1 MGVSVQ
7 QIIKIQVKLSKR
19 KTAVLYLLYAI
30 NAVVEAVEAVTDVI
44 STKII
49 KRSVKVIPVENKE
62 SISVN

>member
-7 QIIKIQVKLSKR
+7 QVIKIQVKLSKR

>member
-49 KRSVKVIPVENKE
+49 KRSVKVVPLENKE
-62 SISVN
+62 SRSVS

>member
-30 NAVVEAVEAVTDVI
+30 NAVVEAVEVVTDVI

-49 KRSVKVIPVENKE
+49 KRSVKVVPVGNKE
-62 SISVN
+62 STSVN

>member
-30 NAVVEAVEAVTDVI
+30 NAVVEAIEAVTDVI

-49 KRSVKVIPVENKE
+49 KRSVKVVPVENKE
-62 SISVN
+62 SRSVS

>member
-30 NAVVEAVEAVTDVI
+30 NAVVEAVEVVTDVI

-49 KRSVKVIPVENKE
+49 KRSVKVVPVENKE

>member
-49 KRSVKVIPVENKE
+49 KRSVKVVPVENKE
-62 SISVN
+62 SRSVS